1 MSAWFDDSSEQA
13 KAHESVTK
21 KDALLSDED
30 VANAGAYEADK
41 KWHEQV
47 GESGKPAN
55 HIEAMEILKGFSHPF
70 IDQESHLVPSI
81 DADNAKKICERILEQ
96 AVAQEY

>member
-1 MSAWFDDSSEQA
+1 MG
-13 KAHESVTK
+13 
-21 KDALLSDED
+21 
-30 VANAGAYEADK
+30 GA
-41 KWHEQV
+41 
-47 GESGKPAN
+47 GKPAN
-55 HIEAMEILKGFSHPF
+55 HIDAMEILKGFSHPF